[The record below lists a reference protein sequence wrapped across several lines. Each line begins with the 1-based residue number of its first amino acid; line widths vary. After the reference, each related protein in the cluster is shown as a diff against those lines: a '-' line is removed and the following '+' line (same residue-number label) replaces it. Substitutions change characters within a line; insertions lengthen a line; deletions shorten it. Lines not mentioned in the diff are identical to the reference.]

1 MRPEKIVL
9 DTNIW
14 VSYFIKAR
22 FDDLVNLIVDN
33 ELIVLTSV
41 ELIIE
46 LREVLGRKKFAK
58 YLSLPVERYVDFHRE
73 LVEEVRV
80 RPLYTASP
88 DPKDNFLFDLVL
100 QKQAGHLVTGDK
112 KLLALK
118 QVKNVDIISL
128 TAFKALLES

>member
-1 MRPEKIVL
+1 MRSEKIVL

-58 YLSLPVERYVDFHRE
+58 S
-73 LVEEVRV
+73 
-80 RPLYTASP
+80 
-88 DPKDNFLFDLVL
+88 
-100 QKQAGHLVTGDK
+100 
-112 KLLALK
+112 
-118 QVKNVDIISL
+118 
-128 TAFKALLES
+128 